1 MMISRYRRRRWE
13 RTERSEPTSASRTGS
28 NTRTD
33 AIGDAV
39 MIASG
44 VYGELKTIP
53 LDAVTWQYL
62 FGRCGTKGC
71 HQAHNAKVVICAL
84 FTTRNSL
91 KLQGRRKVFSPIRK
105 VRAISQKLHR
115 HSGGQPPNPH

>member
-1 MMISRYRRRRWE
+1 MSPEPMIVQHDDLAIYRRRRWE

-44 VYGELKTIP
+44 G
-53 LDAVTWQYL
+53 
-62 FGRCGTKGC
+62 CGTK
-71 HQAHNAKVVICAL
+71 AA
-84 FTTRNSL
+84 
-91 KLQGRRKVFSPIRK
+91 IRH
-105 VRAISQKLHR
+105 ITQKL
-115 HSGGQPPNPH
+115 

>member
-1 MMISRYRRRRWE
+1 MSPEPMIVQHDDLTIYRRRRWE
-13 RTERSEPTSASRTGS
+13 RTERSEPASASRTGS

-44 VYGELKTIP
+44 VSGELNIIP

-62 FGRCGTKGC
+62 FGRCGTKAASR
-71 HQAHNAKVVICAL
+71 HITH
-84 FTTRNSL
+84 
-91 KLQGRRKVFSPIRK
+91 KLYYVPFLQRVT
-105 VRAISQKLHR
+105 L
-115 HSGGQPPNPH
+115 